1 MSFLK
6 KLFGGGSSGGAPAEP
21 SVVDTETYEGHLIE
35 AMPEP
40 EGGQYR
46 LRARLSKTIGE
57 ETKTHDLIR
66 ADLLGSADEAASYA
80 IRKARQ
86 VIDEQGDRLYG

>member
-6 KLFGGGSSGGAPAEP
+6 KLFGGGSSDAASSAPA
-21 SVVDTETYEGHLIE
+21 VVSTETYEGHLIE
-35 AMPEP
+35 AMPMP

-46 LRARLSKTIGE
+46 LRARVSKTVAGE
-57 ETKTHDLIR
+57 EKVHDLIR
-66 ADLLGSADEAASYA
+66 ADVLASADEAALQA
-80 IRKARQ
+80 VAKARQ